1 MNKEYT
7 ENNGKY
13 KQLSAEERGKIEAY
27 RSLNCSISKIAG
39 LINRSKNQRFTKK
52 SSEGNTMVDT
62 RRALLKTERKRD
74 EESRTNTRNG
84 KTPSF

>member
-7 ENNGKY
+7 GNDGKY
-13 KQLSAEERGKIEAY
+13 KRLSAEERGEIEAY

-39 LINRSKNQRFTKK
+39 LINRSKSTVCEEI
-52 SSEGNTMVDT
+52 SEGNTMVGT

-84 KTPSF
+84 RTPSF